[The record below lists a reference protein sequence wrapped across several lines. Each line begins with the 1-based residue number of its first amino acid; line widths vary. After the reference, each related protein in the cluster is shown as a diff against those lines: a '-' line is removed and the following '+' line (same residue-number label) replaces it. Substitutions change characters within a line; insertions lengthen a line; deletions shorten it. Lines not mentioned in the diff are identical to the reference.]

1 MKLSKFLG
9 LLLIVAMMF
18 VFVGCGDKGTILLE
32 DSWGSSYL
40 YEGETI
46 GLTCTYADLR
56 SWDEVQ
62 TISVHNKTTGEII
75 SSVESKPA
83 EFSNSIDINTDFT
96 WVPDGEKEKVYEFY
110 VQMGD
115 KVSNTVSKTVRHAK
129 ELICYPD
136 YSDYDYAGAFDAS
149 YNDTVYS
156 IPFDYVSFTVFKN
169 IPLHLTNEESDLQ
182 ENAIVYRYLKRE
194 NETEFT
200 KTEVIL
206 DTSNTD
212 YLYDRFNYYCLFD
225 ESEIG
230 SICQIYYVY
239 PEENIKTDIVSFEL
253 TEGVRL
259 F

>member
-9 LLLIVAMMF
+9 LLFVFAMMF
-18 VFVGCGDKGTILLE
+18 VFVGCGDKGIILLE
-32 DSWGSSYL
+32 IGSRNPT
-40 YEGETI
+40 YEGFTI
-46 GLTCTYADLR
+46 DLTCTYADLR

-62 TISVHNKTTGEII
+62 TISVHNKTTGKII
-75 SSVESKPA
+75 SSVEAKPC
-83 EFSNSIDINTDFT
+83 EFSISDINTDFT
-96 WVPDGEKEKVYEFY
+96 WVPDGEKEKIYEFY

-115 KVSNTVSKTVRHAK
+115 KVSNTVSITVRHAK

-136 YSDYDYAGAFDAS
+136 YSDYDYAGALDAS

-169 IPLHLTNEESDLQ
+169 IPWHLTNEESHLQ
-182 ENAIVYRYLKRE
+182 ENARVYRYLKRE

-212 YLYDRFNYYCLFD
+212 YLYDQFDYSCLFD

-253 TEGVRL
+253 TESL
-259 F
+259 Y

>member
-9 LLLIVAMMF
+9 LLLIVAMMFVF

-75 SSVESKPA
+75 SSVESKPV
-83 EFSNSIDINTDFT
+83 EFLSSIDINTDFT

-129 ELICYPD
+129 ELICEPD
-136 YSDYDYAGAFDAS
+136 NLGLYWKDLLDAS

-156 IPFDYVSFTVFKN
+156 IPFDYVSFSVYKN
-169 IPLHLTNEESDLQ
+169 IPWHLTNEESDLQ
-182 ENAIVYRYLKRE
+182 ENARVYRYLKRE

-212 YLYDRFNYYCLFD
+212 YLYDLFD

-239 PEENIKTDIVSFEL
+239 PKENIKTDIVSFEL